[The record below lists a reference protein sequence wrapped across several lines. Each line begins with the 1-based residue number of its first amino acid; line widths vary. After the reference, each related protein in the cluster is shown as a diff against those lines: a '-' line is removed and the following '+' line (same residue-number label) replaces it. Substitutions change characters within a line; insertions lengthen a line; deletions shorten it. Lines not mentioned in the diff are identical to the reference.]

1 MDGVN
6 REAQR
11 GENMEAGR
19 SRFVLFAAALLA
31 AAVFSLGGPALRA
44 DTAAPVI
51 VAFGDS
57 LTAGYQLPQS
67 EAFPTQLQEALEA
80 RGKEVEV
87 INAGVSGDTAAGG
100 LSRFDWAVPENADA
114 IILELG
120 ANDALRGLSPAETK
134 ASLEKIIKQAKARG
148 LPVLL
153 AGMEAP
159 RNMGKDYVEE
169 FHAIYPDLAEEYD
182 LIFYPFFLD
191 GVAMEDELTLGDGMH
206 PNGDGVARIVDG
218 IMPKVEELL
227 DQVKAQREAAA
238 PASASPKL

>member
-1 MDGVN
+1 MKAASA
-6 REAQR
+6 RL
-11 GENMEAGR
+11 
-19 SRFVLFAAALLA
+19 VLFAAMLLMAALALPGLA
-31 AAVFSLGGPALRA
+31 VRA
-44 DTAAPVI
+44 DTTPPVI

-67 EAFPTQLQEALEA
+67 EAFPSQLQEALEA
-80 RGKEVEV
+80 RGQKAEVV
-87 INAGVSGDTAAGG
+87 NAGVSGDTAAGG
-100 LSRFDWAVPENADA
+100 LARFDWAVPEGADA

-191 GVAMEDELTLGDGMH
+191 GVAMEDQLTLGDGMH
-206 PNGDGVARIVDG
+206 PNGEGVAKIVDG

-227 DQVKAQREAAA
+227 AEVKARRE
-238 PASASPKL
+238 ASASGSPSPKL